1 MRCSAAGYCALVL
14 FALVAPASGQRAESP
29 AGSLAGKIITTPS
42 SLSSDATI
50 VREAQEALD
59 RVSTPDGPGAAVL
72 IARGDKVI
80 YRNALGRA
88 EIELGVP
95 LSPDNVF
102 RIASVTK

>member
-29 AGSLAGKIITTPS
+29 AGSLAGKIITTAG

-72 IARGDKVI
+72 IARGTRSFTGMHLV
-80 YRNALGRA
+80 ALR
-88 EIELGVP
+88 
-95 LSPDNVF
+95 LSLVF
-102 RIASVTK
+102 RSRQTTCSALPL